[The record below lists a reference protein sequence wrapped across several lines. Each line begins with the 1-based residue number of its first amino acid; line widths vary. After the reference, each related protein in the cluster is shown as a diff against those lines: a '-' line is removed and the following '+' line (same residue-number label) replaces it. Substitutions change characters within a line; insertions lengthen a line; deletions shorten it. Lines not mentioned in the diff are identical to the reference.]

1 MLQNLV
7 DGMDN
12 DSDSGSEGGRE
23 RETRREMEMER
34 GGEVGVRIRCFLLES
49 LEAILRLKMRTVHQ
63 PNTLPPLSH
72 PHNLP
77 SQHMQHSLR
86 HHRISPHRHS
96 KRAIGRVVCINTTSS
111 QGEWG
116 GAADIYDDYRY
127 SRFSMAS
134 RMLRF
139 SMASGF
145 GRAAGG

>member
-1 MLQNLV
+1 M
-7 DGMDN
+7 
-12 DSDSGSEGGRE
+12 
-23 RETRREMEMER
+23 
-34 GGEVGVRIRCFLLES
+34 RCFLLES
-49 LEAILRLKMRTVHQ
+49 LEAILRLKMQSFLRLHQLHISSQALHPPHTSYQAVHQ